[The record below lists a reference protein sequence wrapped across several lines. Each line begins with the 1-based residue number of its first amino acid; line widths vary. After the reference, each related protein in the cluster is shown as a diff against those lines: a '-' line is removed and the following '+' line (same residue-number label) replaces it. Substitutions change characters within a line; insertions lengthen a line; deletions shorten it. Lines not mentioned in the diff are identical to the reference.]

1 MTDAALMYMSLTEF
15 GNGSRG
21 ALFHRIMEPAQTS
34 LLTAKLADLPGSRT
48 ELMAD
53 GSVPYCASNWLICN
67 AR

>member
-1 MTDAALMYMSLTEF
+1 MSLTEF

-53 GSVPYCASNWLICN
+53 GSVPYCASN
-67 AR
+67 